1 MLAITERRA
10 DECAPSSDGDR
21 DAKYPTVD
29 AFGELMRRAT
39 KEPLSFGSMGFSG
52 SLEAINSGMRLS
64 LQSNLAQLPYSAE
77 DAKSR
82 GDLLAVVDTLDGNT
96 DGLLKVVQGQ
106 KIILENEIPMPR
118 TSAATLVRWLPI

>member
-1 MLAITERRA
+1 M
-10 DECAPSSDGDR
+10 
-21 DAKYPTVD
+21 
-29 AFGELMRRAT
+29 
-39 KEPLSFGSMGFSG
+39 G
-52 SLEAINSGMRLS
+52 SLEAINGGMRLF

-82 GDLLAVVDTLDGNT
+82 FDLLAVVDILDGNT

-118 TSAATLVRWLPI
+118 TSAGDISSVVANLASPVLNAAHYLDLVIEFTPTNSAA